1 MVTYD
6 YPEARCV
13 LTYEM
18 RIWTPYPLHDEAEGA
33 GVCGDN
39 GFVVIGNSRWRA
51 FDRKGQQIKESPG
64 GDDTVAH
71 VRNFLDCTAQP
82 AEAERRLGNDWA
94 SVQYALSPGQ
104 RRVACR
110 TDAAV
115 RPADQYVRRRR
126 RREPLADAGPVPPA
140 VGAAQNR
147 GAVNPMKPR
156 RRKQQEPLGLQLF
169 QSPPSDEH
177 GLPLD
182 ELTQAY
188 ADLIARGDDPY
199 TPLPDPDAGP
209 AAILDDEEPDEGE
222 EAADDAADRSEPP
235 EPADRE
241 AECEVSPRTILEAML
256 FVGHPENQPL
266 TSEKVASLMRGVR
279 AHEIDELVV
288 ELNRTYDEEGC
299 PYRIESVGAGY
310 RLALRDE
317 FHSLRDVFYGR
328 VKAAKLSQA
337 AVDVLAIVAYK
348 QPLTREDVD
357 ALRGRPSGSL
367 LAQLVRRQ
375 LLRVERSHDQPRTP
389 RFCTTD
395 RFLQLFGLQG
405 LRDLPQS
412 PE

>member
-1 MVTYD
+1 
-6 YPEARCV
+6 
-13 LTYEM
+13 
-18 RIWTPYPLHDEAEGA
+18 
-33 GVCGDN
+33 
-39 GFVVIGNSRWRA
+39 
-51 FDRKGQQIKESPG
+51 
-64 GDDTVAH
+64 
-71 VRNFLDCTAQP
+71 
-82 AEAERRLGNDWA
+82 
-94 SVQYALSPGQ
+94 
-104 RRVACR
+104 
-110 TDAAV
+110 
-115 RPADQYVRRRR
+115 
-126 RREPLADAGPVPPA
+126 
-140 VGAAQNR
+140 
-147 GAVNPMKPR
+147 MKPR
-156 RRKQQEPLGLQLF
+156 RRKPQEPLGLQLF

-188 ADLIARGDDPY
+188 AELIARGDDPY

-209 AAILDDEEPDEGE
+209 AAILGDEDPAEVEPSADA
-222 EAADDAADRSEPP
+222 AADSSEPP
-235 EPADRE
+235 GSADRE

-279 AHEIDELVV
+279 AQEIDELVV

-310 RLALRDE
+310 RLGLRDE

-348 QPLTREDVD
+348 QPLSREDVD

-375 LLRVERSHDQPRTP
+375 LLRVERSHEQPRTP

-405 LRDLPQS
+405 LRDLPLI
-412 PE
+412 PD

>member
-1 MVTYD
+1 
-6 YPEARCV
+6 
-13 LTYEM
+13 
-18 RIWTPYPLHDEAEGA
+18 
-33 GVCGDN
+33 
-39 GFVVIGNSRWRA
+39 
-51 FDRKGQQIKESPG
+51 
-64 GDDTVAH
+64 
-71 VRNFLDCTAQP
+71 
-82 AEAERRLGNDWA
+82 
-94 SVQYALSPGQ
+94 
-104 RRVACR
+104 
-110 TDAAV
+110 
-115 RPADQYVRRRR
+115 
-126 RREPLADAGPVPPA
+126 
-140 VGAAQNR
+140 
-147 GAVNPMKPR
+147 MKPR

-188 ADLIARGDDPY
+188 AELIARGDDPY
-199 TPLPDPDAGP
+199 TPLPDPDAG
-209 AAILDDEEPDEGE
+209 AADSWGDEDPDEGE
-222 EAADDAADRSEPP
+222 EPAVDEADSSGPP
-235 EPADRE
+235 EPANRE
-241 AECEVSPRTILEAML
+241 AACEVSPRTILEAML

-266 TSEKVASLMRGVR
+266 TSENVAALMRGVR

-288 ELNRTYDEEGC
+288 ELNQSYDEEGC

-310 RLALRDE
+310 RMALRDE

-348 QPLTREDVD
+348 QPMTREDVD

-389 RFCTTD
+389 RFCTTE
-395 RFLQLFGLQG
+395 RFLQVFGLQG

>member
-1 MVTYD
+1 
-6 YPEARCV
+6 
-13 LTYEM
+13 
-18 RIWTPYPLHDEAEGA
+18 
-33 GVCGDN
+33 
-39 GFVVIGNSRWRA
+39 
-51 FDRKGQQIKESPG
+51 
-64 GDDTVAH
+64 
-71 VRNFLDCTAQP
+71 
-82 AEAERRLGNDWA
+82 
-94 SVQYALSPGQ
+94 
-104 RRVACR
+104 
-110 TDAAV
+110 
-115 RPADQYVRRRR
+115 
-126 RREPLADAGPVPPA
+126 
-140 VGAAQNR
+140 
-147 GAVNPMKPR
+147 MKPR
-156 RRKQQEPLGLQLF
+156 RRKRQESLGLELF
-169 QSPPSDEH
+169 QAPPPDEH

-199 TPLPDPDAGP
+199 TPLADPDAGP
-209 AAILDDEEPDEGE
+209 AAVLADEDEAE
-222 EAADDAADRSEPP
+222 DEDQADEAPEAAEPP
-235 EPADRE
+235 EPAASE
-241 AECEVSPRTILEAML
+241 AACEVSPRTILEAML

-279 AHEIDELVV
+279 AQEIDELVA
-288 ELNRTYDEEGC
+288 ELNRSYDEEGC
-299 PYRIESVGAGY
+299 PYRIESAGAGY

-317 FHSLRDVFYGR
+317 FHSWRDVFYGR
-328 VKAAKLSQA
+328 AKAAKLSQA

-405 LRDLPQS
+405 LRDLPQT